1 MPIRP
6 ASILSFL
13 AAVSLGTGA
22 AHASSGDAWEE
33 FRADVSA
40 KCIAAAES
48 LEDVSAIVDPFGTE
62 SYGVALVSGKPKGGD
77 GNVTQIC
84 VYDKRTKAV
93 ELGGE
98 IGAQV
103 IPVSKP

>member
-1 MPIRP
+1 MPIHP
-6 ASILSFL
+6 VLILSLL
-13 AAVSLGTGA
+13 AAASLAAGA

-48 LEDVSAIVDPFGTE
+48 LEDASAIVDPFGTE
-62 SYGVALVSGKPKGGD
+62 SYGLALVSGKPKGGE
-77 GNVTQIC
+77 GSVTQIC
-84 VYDKRTKAV
+84 VYDKHTKAV

-98 IGAQV
+98 IRAQV
-103 IPVSKP
+103 IPASAP

>member
-1 MPIRP
+1 MPIRTT
-6 ASILSFL
+6 SILSL
-13 AAVSLGTGA
+13 LAVSLGAGA

-40 KCIAAAES
+40 KCVAAAES

-62 SYGVALVSGKPKGGD
+62 SYGVALVSGKPKGGQ

-84 VYDKRTKAV
+84 VYDKQTKAV

-103 IPVSKP
+103 IPASKP

>member
-1 MPIRP
+1 MPIHP
-6 ASILSFL
+6 ISILSLFAAASL
-13 AAVSLGTGA
+13 AAGA

-48 LEDVSAIVDPFGTE
+48 LEDISAVVDPFGTE
-62 SYGVALVSGKPKGGD
+62 SYGLALISGKPKAGD
-77 GNVTQIC
+77 GFVTQIC
-84 VYDKRTKAV
+84 VYDKQTKAV

-103 IPVSKP
+103 KPILRP

>member
-6 ASILSFL
+6 TSILSL
-13 AAVSLGTGA
+13 LAVSLGAGA

-40 KCIAAAES
+40 KCIAAAAES
-48 LEDVSAIVDPFGTE
+48 LEDVNAIVDPFGTE

-84 VYDKRTKAV
+84 VYDKQTKAV

-103 IPVSKP
+103 IPASKP

>member
-1 MPIRP
+1 MPTHHT
-6 ASILSFL
+6 SILSLFAAASL
-13 AAVSLGTGA
+13 AAGP

-40 KCIAAAES
+40 KCIVAAES
-48 LEDVSAIVDPFGTE
+48 LEGVSAIVDPFGTE
-62 SYGVALVSGKPKGGD
+62 SYGVALVYGKPKGGD

-84 VYDKRTKAV
+84 VYDKQTKAV
-93 ELGGE
+93 EIGGE